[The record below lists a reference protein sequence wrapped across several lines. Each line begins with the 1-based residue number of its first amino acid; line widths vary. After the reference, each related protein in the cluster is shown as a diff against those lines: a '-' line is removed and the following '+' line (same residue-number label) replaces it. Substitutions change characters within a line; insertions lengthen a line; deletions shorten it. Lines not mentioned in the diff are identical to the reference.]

1 MSYLQTHIGP
11 DRAPI
16 RDRDEHFIL
25 ERPGLKFK
33 LWVNGGAKKYCFMG
47 SMFVTTQR
55 LILVPENDKDA
66 PCTIPH
72 LFSQE
77 E

>member
-1 MSYLQTHIGP
+1 MREQG
-11 DRAPI
+11 
-16 RDRDEHFIL
+16 EHFIL

-33 LWVNGGAKKYCFMG
+33 LWVNGGAEKFCFMG

-55 LILVPENDKDA
+55 LILVPENNKNA
-66 PCTIPH
+66 PLACTIPY
-72 LFSQE
+72 LLSQE